1 MYASASNPRIYG
13 SYNKAPVARSF
24 SKPSWISAIPFSNS
38 PCSFGRLLWREF
50 CPRPPAPPQ
59 FPTIAQQVDGIDL
72 SRGDK
77 LLWLEVYHKLKDA
90 KKRGVELS
98 EAQARQEALEPVRQE
113 NLGHII
119 DAKDDKGDIEGIERW
134 LASLRSEMDRDVKA
148 IIDRQ
153 EQEEREQEETAQRQ
167 RRAG

>member
-1 MYASASNPRIYG
+1 
-13 SYNKAPVARSF
+13 
-24 SKPSWISAIPFSNS
+24 
-38 PCSFGRLLWREF
+38 
-50 CPRPPAPPQ
+50 
-59 FPTIAQQVDGIDL
+59 
-72 SRGDK
+72 